1 MNRSTHGHAAGRE
14 ALDRLMAGNAR
25 FVAAHMENPNRSPE
39 RRAQL
44 LGGQEPFA
52 AILGCADSRVPP
64 EVIFD
69 QGLGDLFVLRVAGNV
84 ATDHI
89 IASVEYAVAHAGVPL
104 VMVLGHSRCG
114 AVTATLRKVATEG
127 HLPKLAAL
135 IEPACL
141 QTHGAPGDPVE
152 LAARAHARRMAAR
165 LREESE
171 IIATA
176 AAGEQVRIV
185 AAYYDLESGRVEVL

>member
-1 MNRSTHGHAAGRE
+1 VESKNHGDPAWRG
-14 ALDRLMAGNAR
+14 ALNRLMAGNAR
-25 FVAAHMENPNRSPE
+25 FVAARWENANRSPE

-44 LGGQEPFA
+44 LQGQKPFA

-64 EVIFD
+64 EVVFD

-89 IASVEYAVAHAGVPL
+89 IASVEYAVAHLGVPL

-114 AVTATLRKVATEG
+114 AVTATLHRQATGG
-127 HLPKLAAL
+127 HLPKLASL

-141 QTHGAPGDPVE
+141 QTHGAPGDPIE
-152 LAARAHARRMAAR
+152 QAARANARRMAAR
-165 LREESE
+165 MREESA
-171 IIATA
+171 IIAEA
-176 AAGEQVRIV
+176 AAAERVGIV
-185 AAYYDLESGRVEVL
+185 AAYYDLGSGTIELL